1 MEEKKLM
8 RSTTDR
14 MVAGV
19 CGGLAEYF
27 NIDATLVRALFVIV
41 TLFGGSGI
49 LIYLILWIVMP
60 EQPAAGV
67 EPMPPMDE
75 PPAV

>member
-27 NIDATLVRALFVIV
+27 DIDATLVRVLFVIV

-49 LIYLILWIVMP
+49 LIYLVLWIVMP
-60 EQPAAGV
+60 EQPATGV
-67 EPMPPMDE
+67 PPTSADE